1 MQPAAVDDLVL
12 GDFLVLIEQ
21 AKRDHARQKKEAHD
35 G

>member
-1 MQPAAVDDLVL
+1 MQPAAVDALVI

-21 AKRDHARQKKEAHD
+21 AKRDYAHQKKEARD